1 MAKKL
6 HFWNCHARAK
16 YAYGKTVLYYGRT
29 LTLSKRGP
37 RRRPE
42 RVSGGGAAQ
51 LLPDCP
57 PPETAEK
64 GH

>member
-1 MAKKL
+1 M
-6 HFWNCHARAK
+6 HVQNMHN
-16 YAYGKTVLYYGRT
+16 YGKTVLYYGRT